1 MANEHSGPGFGTG
14 LILGSII
21 GAFAGLLLAPKPG
34 EETRHQVAQ
43 KTAGLRIKAEE
54 LAVEARDLV
63 REIVEEGKVV
73 ADRIRSTT
81 EEEEEEEEEEVS
93 RQT

>member
-14 LILGSII
+14 LLLGSII
-21 GAFAGLLLAPKPG
+21 GALAGLMLAPKPG

-63 REIVEEGKVV
+63 REIVEEGRVV
-73 ADRIRSTT
+73 AERIRSTPED
-81 EEEEEEEEEEVS
+81 EEEEAG
-93 RQT
+93 RPT